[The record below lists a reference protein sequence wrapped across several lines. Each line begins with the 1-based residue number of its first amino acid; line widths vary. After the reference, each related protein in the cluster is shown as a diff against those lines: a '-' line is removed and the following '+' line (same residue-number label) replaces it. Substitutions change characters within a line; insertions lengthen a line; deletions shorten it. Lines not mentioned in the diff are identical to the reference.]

1 MPKSILTL
9 ICLLILIPE
18 LYSQQQMEDVVYLK
32 DGSIIRG
39 MIVEQI
45 PNVTLKIQTRDGSI
59 FVFPMEKVEKI
70 TKEPRKV
77 TYEPQIQSY
86 KSPGVAFVLS
96 FFLPG
101 TGQFYN
107 GDFLKGG
114 IQFGIASVTAI
125 IIWSE
130 ILQEASQ
137 PGTHETDEDKIL
149 FSYLIFAVNWVWSF
163 VDAPIT
169 ANRIN
174 KQRRQEFGHLLE
186 FNFGNKQTG
195 VDIYTQNR
203 YLLAKI
209 TYHF

>member
-1 MPKSILTL
+1 MSKSISIL

-18 LYSQQQMEDVVYLK
+18 LFSQQQMEDVVYLK

-70 TKEPRKV
+70 IKEPRKV
-77 TYEPQIQSY
+77 LHEPQVQAY
-86 KSPGVAFVLS
+86 KSPGAAFALS

-101 TGQFYN
+101 AGQFYN

-137 PGTHETDEDKIL
+137 PDTHETNADKIL
-149 FSYLIFAVNWVWSF
+149 FSYLIFAINWVWSF
-163 VDAPIT
+163 VDAPIS

-174 KQRRQEFGHLLE
+174 KKRQQKFGHLLE
-186 FNFGNKQTG
+186 FNVGKKQTG

-209 TYHF
+209 SYHF